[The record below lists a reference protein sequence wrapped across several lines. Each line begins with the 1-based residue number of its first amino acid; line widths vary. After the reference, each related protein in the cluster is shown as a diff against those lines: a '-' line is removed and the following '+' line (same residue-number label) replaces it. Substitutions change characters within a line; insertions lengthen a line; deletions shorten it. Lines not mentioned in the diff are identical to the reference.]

1 MSNKSVNGT
10 TEQDNYSSIR
20 SYYAERGYTII
31 TSDNEDLNKEY
42 PELRS
47 WLKSLVR
54 YGNVDS
60 CVLILKK
67 LPDLVTKVNPK
78 HYRVKFFTESYEYTI
93 VISGKYMGAFSS
105 CRKSLPGETWTRGSD
120 LKDGEYS
127 YDTWNK
133 IVYDIL
139 RNELKTIKL
148 K

>member
-1 MSNKSVNGT
+1 
-10 TEQDNYSSIR
+10 
-20 SYYAERGYTII
+20 
-31 TSDNEDLNKEY
+31 
-42 PELRS
+42 
-47 WLKSLVR
+47 
-54 YGNVDS
+54 
-60 CVLILKK
+60 
-67 LPDLVTKVNPK
+67 
-78 HYRVKFFTESYEYTI
+78 
-93 VISGKYMGAFSS
+93 MGAFSS